1 MKFTNEHRFNEN
13 LEQNPNVALKAQ
25 EMADFVEQKLSNGE
39 NLDDAFDALFESY
52 YESMYWL
59 TFDSAFAMLYN
70 CWVYGYELEEFRN
83 TKFIPA
89 S

>member
-1 MKFTNEHRFNEN
+1 MTFTNEHRFNECM
-13 LEQNPNVALKAQ
+13 EQTPNVALKAQ
-25 EMADFVEQKLSNGE
+25 EMAEFVEQKISNGE
-39 NLDDAFDALFESY
+39 NLDVAFEALFDSY

-70 CWVYGYELEEFRN
+70 CWVYGSELEEFRN
-83 TKFIPA
+83 TKFVSA